1 VNIGGRPV
9 VLVVDD
15 DAGMRLVC
23 RVNLELEG
31 YKVAEAGTPPDA
43 IRLLHEEPVA
53 LVLLDGKLI
62 EPGDGEELGRRIAG
76 GWPGLPIVVMSG
88 TTPLTESEPAWA
100 RAGLTKPFDLAD
112 LIAAV
117 ERALA
122 EPSKR

>member
-1 VNIGGRPV
+1 M

-31 YKVAEAGTPPDA
+31 HRVAEAGAPEEA
-43 IRLLHEEPVA
+43 IRVLHEDRVA
-53 LVLLDGKLI
+53 LVLLDGKLMR
-62 EPGDGEELGRRIAG
+62 PGDGEELGRRIARE
-76 GWPGLPIVVMSG
+76 WPHVPIVRMSG
-88 TTPLTESEPAWA
+88 TARPDSETPAHT
-100 RAGLTKPFDLAD
+100 RLTKPFDMSD

-122 EPSKR
+122 EPPKQ